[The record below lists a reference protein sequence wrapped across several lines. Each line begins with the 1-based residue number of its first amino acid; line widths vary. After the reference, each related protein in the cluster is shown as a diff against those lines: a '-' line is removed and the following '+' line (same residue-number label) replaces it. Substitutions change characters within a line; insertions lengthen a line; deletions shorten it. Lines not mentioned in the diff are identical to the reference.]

1 MTQAAWVSAA
11 HTTEAQVFYD
21 DTINKEGDRVMVW
34 RLTNFAKPLTNLEGK
49 EILSEKSRTTV
60 DCAKRKMANSQVMRF
75 AGKDANGEMLNSY
88 ETPLRFTTVATG
100 SADAELMQKLCTPY
114 CFTPFA
120 LATKAQSWGRQS
132 KSPSAEGRSR

>member
-1 MTQAAWVSAA
+1 MNKSLVCAALAFVWVPVTQAAWVSAA

-21 DTINKEGDRVMVW
+21 DALSKEGDRVTVW

-60 DCAKRKMANSQVMRF
+60 DCATRKMANSQVMRF
-75 AGKDANGEMLNSY
+75 SGKDATGEILNNY

-100 SADAELMQKLCTPY
+100 SVDAALIQNLCAP
-114 CFTPFA
+114 
-120 LATKAQSWGRQS
+120 
-132 KSPSAEGRSR
+132 

>member
-1 MTQAAWVSAA
+1 MKSFLCATVALAFVPLSQAAWVSVAN
-11 HTTEAQVFYD
+11 TPEAQVLYD
-21 DTINKEGDRVMVW
+21 DALSKEGDRVTIW

-88 ETPLRFTTVATG
+88 ETLLRFTTVAAG
-100 SADAELMQKLCTPY
+100 SADAELVQKLCAP
-114 CFTPFA
+114 
-120 LATKAQSWGRQS
+120 
-132 KSPSAEGRSR
+132 